1 MLLLLC
7 LLQYKEEPKP
17 DATYGKGS
25 EQKPGDDGT
34 GTQYKKEHLKKKKK
48 DDYSSNDYSSNDIV
62 DNKDD
67 KQDGSYGSKDSAT
80 DDKVSSGWHA
90 RCAVN
95 FCNSINCGKQC
106 LTAEH
111 TPL

>member
-1 MLLLLC
+1 MRADGSIICWVLLLFC

-34 GTQYKKEHLKKKKK
+34 GTQYKKEHLKRKKK
-48 DDYSSNDYSSNDIV
+48 DDYSSNDYSSNELV

-67 KQDGSYGSKDSAT
+67 KQDSSYGSKDSTT
-80 DDKVSSGWHA
+80 DGKVSEQCSV
-90 RCAVN
+90 CEV
-95 FCNSINCGKQC
+95 CGVLLQS
-106 LTAEH
+106 H
-111 TPL
+111 